1 MFSLNSG
8 IAFQKYTEEQP
19 FRPTESITMT
29 AAVIKEVPV
38 RCHLLMSCVQYLKR
52 ERKKSVKIMKVKGEI
67 ETFSSTLFYELTAGS
82 SAGNMI

>member
-67 ETFSSTLFYELTAGS
+67 EKSTIGIRDFKHFSLR
-82 SAGNMI
+82 N